1 MSNELIEQKSWWKK
15 NWTWFIPVSG
25 FLLLICPVFISSE
38 IIGIGTDFAQAY
50 SDTELYQDAIKK
62 VKSDQKVKELL
73 GEIELIDK
81 FAILEGEVNYTNGN
95 QTINSTLRIQG
106 TKGKAKMDI
115 SADRIDG
122 QWVFKRI
129 NVRIKNSDNSK
140 QTIEIIGDSNKQ

>member
-25 FLLLICPVFISSE
+25 FLLLICSVFISSE
-38 IIGIGTDFAQAY
+38 IIGIGTNFAQAY

-73 GEIELIDK
+73 GEIEPIDK

>member
-25 FLLLICPVFISSE
+25 FLLLICSVFISSE